1 MKKFLV
7 LLLILGGCTAVP
19 VKRTFPAVPD
29 ELKAACPDLQ
39 KLKPEAKMSDVL
51 GIVTQNYTTY
61 HECRIKHEAWVQ
73 WYDSQKKIFDEVK

>member
-7 LLLILGGCTAVP
+7 LLLILGGCTSVP
-19 VKRTFPAVPD
+19 VERTFPAVPD

-61 HECRIKHEAWVQ
+61 HECRIRNEAWVE
-73 WYDSQKKIFDEVK
+73 WYDSQRKIFDEVK

>member
-61 HECRIKHEAWVQ
+61 HECRIRNEAWVQ
-73 WYDSQKKIFDEVK
+73 WYDSQRKIFDAVK

>member
-1 MKKFLV
+1 MKKFLI

-39 KLKPEAKMSDVL
+39 KLNPEAKMSDVL

-61 HECRIKHEAWVQ
+61 HECRIRNEAWVQ
-73 WYDSQKKIFDEVK
+73 WYDSQRKIFDEVK

>member
-61 HECRIKHEAWVQ
+61 HECRIRNEAWVE
-73 WYDSQKKIFDEVK
+73 WYDSQRKIFDAVK